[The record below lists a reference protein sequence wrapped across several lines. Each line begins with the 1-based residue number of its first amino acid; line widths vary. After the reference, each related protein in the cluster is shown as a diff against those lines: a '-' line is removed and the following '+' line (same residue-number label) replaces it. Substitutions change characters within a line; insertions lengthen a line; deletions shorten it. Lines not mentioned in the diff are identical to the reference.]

1 MQYGFYFNGSRC
13 IGCRTCVFACKD
25 LNDLN
30 VDFTFRHIYEYE
42 GGTWAQDGDAW
53 MSDMFSYHVS
63 LACNHCDDPACVEA
77 CPTGA
82 MHRDGETGLVIVDAG
97 VCIGCGYC
105 HMACPYNAPQ
115 VDRSKGVSVKCDGC
129 ISRVREGKQPVCV
142 ESCSLRCL
150 EFGPIEELR
159 AAHGDEAGIAP
170 LPDPA
175 LTHPNLVVTPPANAR
190 PFDDVA
196 GHIANK
202 TEVL

>member
-1 MQYGFYFNGSRC
+1 M
-13 IGCRTCVFACKD
+13 
-25 LNDLN
+25 
-30 VDFTFRHIYEYE
+30 
-42 GGTWAQDGDAW
+42 QDGDAW
-53 MSDMFSYHVS
+53 MPDMFSYHVS
-63 LACNHCDDPACVEA
+63 QTCNHCDDPACIEV

-82 MHRDGETGLVIVDAG
+82 MHRDEETGLVIVDAD

-105 HMACPYNAPQ
+105 HMACPYNSPQ

-129 ISRVREGKQPVCV
+129 ISRVREGRRPVCV

-159 AAHGDEAGIAP
+159 ASYGNEAGIAP

-175 LTHPNLVVTPPANAR
+175 FTHPNLVVTPPANAR
-190 PFDDVA
+190 SIDDVT

>member
-30 VDFTFRHIYEYE
+30 TDFTFRHVYEYE
-42 GGTWAQDGDAW
+42 GGTWMQDGDAW
-53 MSDMFSYHVS
+53 MPDMFSYHVS
-63 LACNHCDDPACVEA
+63 QACNHCDDPACIEV

-82 MHRDGETGLVIVDAG
+82 MHKDEETGLVVVDAD

-105 HMACPYNAPQ
+105 HMVCPYNSPQ

-129 ISRVREGKQPVCV
+129 ISRVREGRQPVCI

-159 AAHGDEAGIAP
+159 ASYGNEAGIAP
-170 LPDPA
+170 LPDPEF
-175 LTHPNLVVTPPANAR
+175 THPNLVVTPPANAR
-190 PFDDVA
+190 SIDDA
-196 GHIANK
+196 TGHIANK

>member
-30 VDFTFRHIYEYE
+30 TDFTFRHVYEYE
-42 GGTWAQDGDAW
+42 GGTWMQDGDAW
-53 MSDMFSYHVS
+53 MPDMFSYHVS
-63 LACNHCDDPACVEA
+63 QTCNHCDGPACIKV

-82 MHRDGETGLVIVDAG
+82 MHKDEETGLVIVDAD

-105 HMACPYNAPQ
+105 HMACPYNSPQ

-129 ISRVREGKQPVCV
+129 ISRVREGRQPVCV

-159 AAHGDEAGIAP
+159 ASYGNEAGIAP

-175 LTHPNLVVTPPANAR
+175 FTHPNLVVTPPANAR
-190 PFDDVA
+190 SIDDVT

>member
-30 VDFTFRHIYEYE
+30 TDFTFRHVYEYE
-42 GGTWAQDGDAW
+42 GGTWMQDGDAW
-53 MSDMFSYHVS
+53 MPDMFSYHVS
-63 LACNHCDDPACVEA
+63 QTCNHCDDPACIEV

-82 MHRDGETGLVIVDAG
+82 MHKDEETGLVIVDSD

-105 HMACPYNAPQ
+105 HMACPYNSPQ

-129 ISRVREGKQPVCV
+129 ISRVREGRQPVCV

-159 AAHGDEAGIAP
+159 ASYGNEAGIAP

-175 LTHPNLVVTPPANAR
+175 FTHPNLVVTPPANAR
-190 PFDDVA
+190 SIDDVT